1 MTREQLQRELCYRA
15 AMSIAKELL
24 KGGMVSEDEYGSIG
38 KGLIRYYQPII
49 FGLYP

>member
-24 KGGMVSEDEYGSIG
+24 NSRMVNDDEYI
-38 KGLIRYYQPII
+38 KINKHLIRYYQPII